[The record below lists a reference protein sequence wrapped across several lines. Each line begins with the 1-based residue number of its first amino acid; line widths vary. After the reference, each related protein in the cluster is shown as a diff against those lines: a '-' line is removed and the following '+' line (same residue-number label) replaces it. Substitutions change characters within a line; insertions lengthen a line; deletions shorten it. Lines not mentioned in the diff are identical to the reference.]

1 MCKGNVLLY
10 VNHRITVSLHGELLF
25 MLVTQWAC
33 RQWTQWTWT
42 CPCFLLLMCQK
53 YVLFFWSQSSGAF
66 SIGYLF
72 RFWFQILHFK
82 SITNLPTYA
91 CRQWTQWAWTCSCF
105 LLLMCHKYVL
115 FFWSQSSG
123 AFSIGYFFRFRFQI
137 IHFKSITNL
146 PTYACRQWTQ
156 WTWTFPCFLL
166 LMCQKHVL
174 FSGLRTLEHF
184 LLDLNLKKIL

>member
-42 CPCFLLLMCQK
+42 CPCFLLLMCQNC
-53 YVLFFWSQSSGAF
+53 VLFFWSQSSGAF

-91 CRQWTQWAWTCSCF
+91 WRQWTQWAWTCSCF
-105 LLLMCHKYVL
+105 LLLMCHK
-115 FFWSQSSG
+115 
-123 AFSIGYFFRFRFQI
+123 
-137 IHFKSITNL
+137 
-146 PTYACRQWTQ
+146 
-156 WTWTFPCFLL
+156 
-166 LMCQKHVL
+166 HVL
-174 FSGLRTLEHF
+174 FSGRRALAHF
-184 LLDLNLKKIL
+184 LLDTFLDLDFRLFISNQLKIYLLMLADNGLSEHEHFHAFFC